1 MRSKKSPAKPQTIDE
16 YLDLWPGDK
25 RAALEK
31 LRRAIR
37 AAAPGAEEAISYGIP
52 AFRLGGKLL
61 VAFGAAA
68 NHCAFYP
75 GSHPVG
81 AHERELARYDTS
93 KGTIRFPA
101 DSPLPATLVR
111 KLVKTRIAEHAGP
124 KKAGAERER
133 RGRRHPA

>member
-1 MRSKKSPAKPQTIDE
+1 MRAKEKGRAKPRTIDE
-16 YLDLWPGDK
+16 YLDLWPPDK

-31 LRRAIR
+31 LRRDIR

-52 AFRLGGKLL
+52 AFRLGGRLL

-75 GSHPVG
+75 GSHPVE
-81 AHERELARYDTS
+81 AHEDELKAYDKS
-93 KGTIRFPA
+93 KGTIRFPT

-111 KLVKTRIAEHAGP
+111 KLVKTRIAEHAARKPAATGR
-124 KKAGAERER
+124 ARSR
-133 RGRRHPA
+133 R